1 MGWVVEANLNQIIEE
16 IEVLSEVMIGAGQI

>member
-1 MGWVVEANLNQIIEE
+1 LGWVVEANLNQIIEE